1 MLVHGTFANPG
12 FLNEVN
18 DVPAVGAEPIWW
30 RLTGHGADETTAD
43 RLQNALEGIDPGLAE
58 TVWHPGQDPRDGE
71 LTYREVGEWTGANTH
86 KARLVAARNLAQS
99 LEQIAQGRECTAENP
114 LLVNFVAHSHG
125 GNVVLETLN
134 HLGDTV
140 QARQVCMLGTPLT
153 WRFVDPRVLYLGYI
167 LFFFVAT
174 VIAGAQGFVEGLSE
188 GDDGLTG
195 LGLVIM
201 AIVGYALILPFF
213 LWLGVAAI
221 SLGRS
226 ISGLS
231 SGKPAYGPK
240 PAALEQALRGRPAVL
255 FISPEDEADLMLQLG
270 AAPLDA
276 YRALVRGQPSLEG
289 VEGFV
294 GRSMRRLLR
303 YIELAY
309 VRPFSYVMAIP
320 VVEIAL
326 ERFGLGFPLL
336 SVLFHNYEMVTWT
349 GAKTYADDQ
358 IVTSAVGA
366 EDLKAR
372 VLNVSLGE
380 RKVPVAPKVSTRPG
394 TRQDA
399 ERIEAL
405 REVLVST
412 LGGLREQIQ
421 LRHSGYYES
430 QHIIEHVAEA
440 IAAPHP
446 GRLGGARPGTP
457 GSASVGF
464 SEGDDFDTG
473 CPGHDQEVLLVVSD
487 QGLLDLFEHERRPA
501 VVEPLPHLD
510 SWRRWLRRGPWPR
523 RGYRPPG

>member
-1 MLVHGTFANPG
+1 MGTAQHEQITVLVHGTFANPG
-12 FLNEVN
+12 FANEVN

-43 RLQNALEGIDPGLAE
+43 RLQNALERIDPALAE

-86 KARLVAARNLAQS
+86 KARLVAARNLAQA
-99 LEQIAQGRECTAENP
+99 LEQIAQGRECTADNP
-114 LLVNFVAHSHG
+114 LLVNLVAHSHG
-125 GNVVLETLN
+125 GNVVLEALK
-134 HLGDTV
+134 HLDDTV

-153 WRFVDPRVLYLGYI
+153 WRFFDPRVLYLGYI
-167 LFFFVAT
+167 LFFLIVS
-174 VIAGAQGFVEGLSE
+174 VVAGAQGFVEGLRE
-188 GDDGLTG
+188 GEDGLTG
-195 LGLVIM
+195 LGLVVF

-221 SLGRS
+221 SAGRAV
-226 ISGLS
+226 SGLS
-231 SGKPAYGPK
+231 KGKPPYGPR
-240 PAALEQALRGRPAVL
+240 PDALEETLRGRPVVL

-289 VEGFV
+289 VDGFV
-294 GRSMRRLLR
+294 GRLIRRLLR

-309 VRPFSYVMAIP
+309 VRPFSYVVAIP
-320 VVEIAL
+320 LVEITL

-349 GAKTYADDQ
+349 GALTYTDDQ

-366 EDLKAR
+366 ADLKPR
-372 VLNVSLGE
+372 VLAVSLGE
-380 RKVPVAPKVSTRPG
+380 RKLHVAPKQGTRPG

-405 REVLVST
+405 RDVLVAT

-446 GRLGGARPGTP
+446 
-457 GSASVGF
+457 
-464 SEGDDFDTG
+464 TG
-473 CPGHDQEVLLVVSD
+473 
-487 QGLLDLFEHERRPA
+487 
-501 VVEPLPHLD
+501 
-510 SWRRWLRRGPWPR
+510 
-523 RGYRPPG
+523 